1 MTEPAT
7 GRARPIVFLTDF
19 GHEDEFTGVCRIVI
33 NRIAPEAGVIDLT
46 HGIEPGDIRRGALAL
61 SAAVTY
67 SPPSVWLAVVDP
79 GVGTD
84 RRALV
89 LRAGPHYFVGPD
101 NGLLWPA
108 AQSAGG
114 IGQAWDISKSPARL
128 EGGHRTFDGRD
139 VFSPVAARLANGEDP
154 RDLGV
159 EIGSD
164 EPLRL
169 ELPVARLGDGL
180 IEATVLASDRY
191 GNLALD
197 AGSELIERSFLE
209 PGGKVRVEAGDP
221 PGPIPGSPVSFVDA
235 FGGVEQG
242 EALLYADSSGSLS
255 LAVNRGDAAAAF
267 GLGPDD
273 QLRLTPA

>member
-1 MTEPAT
+1 MSDPVTD
-7 GRARPIVFLTDF
+7 RARPVVFLTDF
-19 GHEDEFTGVCRIVI
+19 GYEDEFTGVCRIVV
-33 NRIAPEAGVIDLT
+33 NRIAPEACVIDLT
-46 HGIEPGDIRRGALAL
+46 HGIEPGDVRRGALAL
-61 SAAVTY
+61 AAAVPY
-67 SPPSVWLAVVDP
+67 STPSVWLAVVDP

-114 IGQAWDISKSPARL
+114 VGRAWDISRSPARL

-139 VFSPVAARLANGEDP
+139 LFSPVAARLAAGEDP
-154 RDLGV
+154 EGLGV
-159 EIGSD
+159 EIGID
-164 EPLRL
+164 EPVRL
-169 ELPVARLGDGL
+169 ELPVARVGDGL

-191 GNLALD
+191 GNLALNVGPD
-197 AGSELIERSFLE
+197 LIGRSFLVA
-209 PGGKVRVEAGDP
+209 GGKVRVEAGNP
-221 PGPIPGSPVSFVDA
+221 ASPIPGSPLSFVAA
-235 FGGVEQG
+235 FGDVGQD
-242 EALLYADSSGSLS
+242 EALLFADSSGSLS